1 MSISID
7 LARRILEACKQ
18 RARELRSPVS
28 IAIVDAGGHLV
39 LFERMMSP
47 HGWATGDISIA
58 KANTS
63 VMFNQ
68 STDSVAQWASAI
80 PGFAASLATM
90 TGGKFIMA
98 AGGWPIRVNGITVGG
113 LGVSGGNAAGRDE
126 EIASAGLAVLGT
138 IAPPAFQGQPA
149 QPQPAQ
155 HPSQWAQPPMRAA
168 QPMPYQG
175 TASLPVPPQQ
185 PVGPMPIIN
194 AVASNEALG
203 TQHTT
208 STIHLPDD
216 DPYEAFSNKDSTMPN
231 TGRSGD
237 YT

>member
-7 LARRILEACKQ
+7 LAYRILEACKQ

-47 HGWATGDISIA
+47 HGWVTGDISIA
-58 KANTS
+58 KANTA

-80 PGFAASLATM
+80 PGFATSLAAM

-98 AGGWPIRVNGITVGG
+98 AGGWPIRINGVTVGG

-138 IAPPAFQGQPA
+138 IAPPSFQGQPA

-155 HPSQWAQPPMRAA
+155 YPSPWAQSPIRAA
-168 QPMPYQG
+168 QPMPYQSM
-175 TASLPVPPQQ
+175 APQPVPMQQ
-185 PVGPMPIIN
+185 SAEQPTPLVN
-194 AVASNEALG
+194 AVVAPHEDLRI
-203 TQHTT
+203 QQTT

-216 DPYEAFSNKDSTMPN
+216 DPYEAFSNKDSTAPN
-231 TGRSGD
+231 IGHSGD
-237 YT
+237 